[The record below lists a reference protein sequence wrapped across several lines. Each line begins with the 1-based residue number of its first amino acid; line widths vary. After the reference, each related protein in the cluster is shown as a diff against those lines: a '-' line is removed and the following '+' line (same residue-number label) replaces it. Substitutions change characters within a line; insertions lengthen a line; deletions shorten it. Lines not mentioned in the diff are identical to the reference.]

1 MGEEKQNWF
10 QKHRG
15 FIFGFAVVVL
25 ILNILIFLLVPSQ
38 SAVAWEKTAAEYS
51 LTDES
56 PEQTHTLQLEGTLT
70 TGVLTGS
77 SFSGTLTLDGVS
89 LRYSARREN
98 GRWDGAFSDASGQ
111 TLAQARF
118 GELCV
123 SALNADKSFQT
134 PVLLLAAGT
143 DEVRFLVPGAKTRLA
158 ALQQIYQQFPEYS

>member
-1 MGEEKQNWF
+1 MNQYLK
-10 QKHRG
+10 R
-15 FIFGFAVVVL
+15 ILALALTLL
-25 ILNILIFLLVPSQ
+25 IIIGGCVQ
-38 SAVAWEKTAAEYS
+38 SAWAEEVVPEEIAAEYS

-89 LRYSARREN
+89 LHYSARREN